1 MLNIEMCM
9 PVNDLKWVEYIPEFN
24 ENFNEMKAMTTKVMK
39 GIFLNLMF
47 SIPRIYITFTM
58 IYLFCLKEWKLK
70 MLKSL

>member
-1 MLNIEMCM
+1 MCM

-24 ENFNEMKAMTTKVMK
+24 ENFNEMKAIATKVMK

-58 IYLFCLKEWKLK
+58 IYLFCLKE
-70 MLKSL
+70 